1 MRRRHR
7 PIIIQAVVPVLDSDS
22 AEDLAARV
30 LKEEH
35 DLPSGHTAVRRG
47 KAAGHGRRSAFR
59 TTRHPA
65 RQEFT
70 IRPEGFWPG
79 NPGAPFKTAGGI
91 GTMNETGYDFTIEN
105 LGERTIPSPV
115 VVNYYT
121 PDDRRILFNIDPV
134 HFADR
139 KAPDGSP
146 LSVEVAGPREKI
158 FFDPSKTKAAIV
170 TCGGLCPGINDV
182 IRASVMELYHRYG
195 VRNIQGIRYGFQGL
209 VPKYGHAL
217 MELTPDTVKDIHGL
231 GGSCLSSSRGR
242 QEIGEMVDALRRMNV
257 DIFFC
262 IGGDGTMRATENI
275 TREIMRRN
283 LSIGVIGIPKTIDN
297 DLNLIQ
303 KTFGYDTAISEAVRV
318 IQCAHVE
325 AKGAPHGIGLVKLMG
340 RLSGHIAVGAALA
353 QSETNFVLIPEV
365 PFDLDG
371 EKGFLKALE
380 QRLRERPHCV
390 ILVAEGAGQDLVP
403 TPGEHGDGR
412 LGERTPPGHRPV
424 PEGSVN
430 TSRSRTGDQ
439 PEVHR
444 SQLYPAECGPPAPAT
459 ASTAA
464 PGPVRRSCRHG
475 GKDRHAGGTS

>member
-1 MRRRHR
+1 
-7 PIIIQAVVPVLDSDS
+7 
-22 AEDLAARV
+22 
-30 LKEEH
+30 
-35 DLPSGHTAVRRG
+35 
-47 KAAGHGRRSAFR
+47 
-59 TTRHPA
+59 
-65 RQEFT
+65 
-70 IRPEGFWPG
+70 
-79 NPGAPFKTAGGI
+79 
-91 GTMNETGYDFTIEN
+91 MNETGYDFTIEN

-182 IRASVMELYHRYG
+182 IRAIVMELYHRYG

-380 QRLRERPHCV
+380 QRLRERQHCV
-390 ILVAEGAGQDLVP
+390 ILVAEGAGQDLMP
-403 TPGEHGDGR
+403 HNGKEHETDASGNIR
-412 LGERTPPGHRPV
+412 LLDIG
-424 PEGSVN
+424 
-430 TSRSRTGDQ
+430 
-439 PEVHR
+439 
-444 SQLYPAECGPPAPAT
+444 LFL
-459 ASTAA
+459 
-464 PGPVRRSCRHG
+464 
-475 GKDRHAGGTS
+475 KDRIERHFQTVGLEINLKYIDPSYTLRSVPASASDSIYCSALGQYAVHAGMAGKTGMLVGLMKDEHVHLPLKAVTSGKQVDPMGNLWMRVLESTGQPPSMKN